1 MNQQYKDNY
10 ELLEDWLA
18 TWRYADASAIFFVSE
33 EGAAEAF
40 TTDLEAFDNDIKAV
54 SNAIGACMQ
63 ASTTEA
69 GISSSDIATLTVL
82 LEHVWDNVVDTEE
95 ATASLEGDRLAD
107 FEDYS
112 RGALEWAT
120 STFFQQLGG

>member
-1 MNQQYKDNY
+1 MTDHY
-10 ELLEDWLA
+10 ELLEDWMA
-18 TWRYADASAIFFVSE
+18 TWRYADASAIFFFSE

-40 TTDLEAFDNDIKAV
+40 TSDLEAFDNDVKAV

-82 LEHVWDNVVDTEE
+82 LDHLWDNVVDTEE
-95 ATASLEGDRLAD
+95 ANDSLEADKLAD
-107 FEDYS
+107 FEHYS
-112 RGALEWAT
+112 RGALQWAT
-120 STFFQQLGG
+120 TTFFQQLGG